1 MYSTWINS
9 TMALYMPWT
18 ASAPITSGL
27 VASVSSSALV
37 VGNRNRNGNGNGR
50 KRQKRDA
57 SREAT
62 TRICMC
68 IGFFV
73 SSKRRVRKMEKQLTF
88 ESRRYRLLASKTS
101 SYLFQA
107 FLCRL
112 CLWSMARERLP
123 LGDRAASSPNM
134 VINI

>member
-27 VASVSSSALV
+27 VASISSLALV
-37 VGNRNRNGNGNGR
+37 VGNRNGNGR

-57 SREAT
+57 SRAT
-62 TRICMC
+62 TCMC

-134 VINI
+134 VVNI